1 MTPRCIR
8 LRRSAIRDFRRT
20 NAHFRDVMS
29 GVAQPRQD
37 IWHQQLDEITRRHDH
52 LVASV
57 THRHDKLLFSSL
69 DRQDNQGLFL
79 FGGLTT
85 MMCALFSSTL
95 FLYYKINENNAKV
108 KKEIMEFIVNSN
120 KKKSI

>member
-1 MTPRCIR
+1 MTPRSIR
-8 LRRSAIRDFRRT
+8 LRRSAFRDFRRT
-20 NAHFRDVMS
+20 NAHFRDVIS

-37 IWHQQLDEITRRHDH
+37 IWQQQLDEITRRHDH

-69 DRQDNQGLFL
+69 GRQANQASFL

-85 MMCALFSSTL
+85 MMCALFCSTL
-95 FLYYKINENNAKV
+95 FLYNEIDQKNAKV